1 MIGNFILT
9 GPVVLALLIAA
20 ATCTSSPGAAD
31 DAANASS
38 AIKAGF
44 AEGDITPEIGM
55 EVPGGYGKA
64 FGRSIHD
71 PCKVRVAVFDDGQL
85 RIALVGVDA
94 LIVRRPLVLAAR
106 QGIHERCGIAAEAVL
121 IGASHSHSSGPTG
134 MVLPGEFDHASPFV
148 QKLAYE
154 QSSAANPAYLKR
166 VEQEIINAVCRAND
180 NCAPV
185 RLSFGSGKE
194 DKVSFNRRLRM
205 KNGMTFSHPGRG
217 NPDVLGYAAPIDPEV
232 GVIGAWDAEGRLLG
246 CVVNFACHATTSP
259 PGFSANWIYYLEQT
273 IRGAM
278 GASVPV
284 VFLQGACGD
293 ITQVDNLSRFA
304 DPSGEKQA
312 RRVGGSVGSE
322 AVKVL
327 LRSES
332 GTLAPVDL
340 RRQILKIKRRV
351 PDSERVKKCL
361 ELAQKPEKEV
371 GQTEW
376 IFAKEI
382 VLLDAIEARSKEVE
396 VEVQAIQIGPA
407 VFIAVPAEYFVEFG
421 LEMKKRSNFKFTWPV
436 ELAND
441 CVGYVP
447 TEEAFGPHGGGYE
460 TRLTSYSNL
469 EITAGRQMLEAGLD
483 LARQMTPGE
492 VFEAPK
498 APPFK
503 APWSYGNVPPELK

>member
-1 MIGNFILT
+1 MKPQFL
-9 GPVVLALLIAA
+9 LALVVSAALFTRWSGIAA
-20 ATCTSSPGAAD
+20 EADTASPT
-31 DAANASS
+31 
-38 AIKAGF
+38 IKAGF
-44 AEGDITPEIGM
+44 AEADITPEIGM

-71 PCKVRVAVFDDGQL
+71 PCKVRAAVFDDGQR

-94 LIVRRPLVLAAR
+94 LIVRHPLVLAAR
-106 QGIHERCGIAAEAVL
+106 KGIEERCGIAPEAVL

-134 MVLPGEFDHASPFV
+134 MVLPGEFDQASAFV

-154 QSSAANPAYLKR
+154 QSSAANPEYLQR
-166 VEQEIINAVCRAND
+166 VEREIVNAVCRANEQRV
-180 NCAPV
+180 PV

-217 NPDVLGYAAPIDPEV
+217 NPDVLGYAGPIDPEV
-232 GVIGAWDAEGRLLG
+232 GVVGAWDAGGRLLG
-246 CVVNFACHATTSP
+246 CVINFACHATTSP
-259 PGFSANWIYYLEQT
+259 PGFSANWIYYMEKT

-278 GASVPV
+278 GAEVPV

-293 ITQVDNLSRFA
+293 ITQVDNLSPFA
-304 DPSGEKQA
+304 DGPGEKQA
-312 RRVGGSVGSE
+312 QRVGGSVGSE
-322 AVKVL
+322 AVKLL
-327 LRSES
+327 LRSEPGS
-332 GTLAPVDL
+332 VARLDL
-340 RRQILKIKRRV
+340 RRKILKIKRRV
-351 PDSERVKKCL
+351 PDPERVKKCL

-382 VLLDAIEARSKEVE
+382 VLLDAMEARNKEVE
-396 VEVQAIQIGPA
+396 VEVQAMQIGPA

-421 LEMKKRSNFKFTWPV
+421 LEMKKRSNFKFTWAV

-483 LARQMTPGE
+483 LAGQMTPGQ

-503 APWSYGNVPPELK
+503 APWSYGNGPPELK